1 MSSRACGYS
10 WAPNCPS
17 WNETKRHGISQC
29 IIHWMVTIIWIKG
42 NLDLEHNVFQLQSRF
57 SNQLLAFTVPEKE
70 PCLVVLVTD
79 FYLNLVSVMVDCL
92 KVNKE
97 YLMETGL

>member
-29 IIHWMVTIIWIKG
+29 IIHWMVTIIW
-42 NLDLEHNVFQLQSRF
+42 
-57 SNQLLAFTVPEKE
+57 
-70 PCLVVLVTD
+70 
-79 FYLNLVSVMVDCL
+79 
-92 KVNKE
+92 
-97 YLMETGL
+97 